1 MRKCLVVF
9 VTLIVILNFSFV
21 SVSAV
26 SPEEEFGWDYT
37 NGWFDK
43 NPGKFTA
50 PKEIYDNDLKTW
62 ATTGASK
69 QFHIKFNEPLIEGIL
84 GFYVKCSVN
93 YGAYVMY
100 NGSKMVYSNSACEEK
115 YVAVKIFE
123 PIDKIVFLSNGFG
136 DMAVAE
142 FDLFDTAN
150 YPTPKDLKVTN
161 KTFNEINVAWEN
173 PKDATGSRIYF
184 DNVLVKT
191 LGKHDTSY
199 KFDGLKANTKYDISV
214 SSTYKDGE
222 SVTNDISVVTHEVPE
237 LPMDFVNVSEISAIS
252 ASFNMSVNKLPSIPK
267 WIKIYK
273 EKADKS
279 PIEMPVYT
287 NSTVAKKIDGLK
299 GETEY
304 TYYVSVDYG
313 NGNVTNMLPVN
324 FKTLEPAKEVI
335 DLSATATSE
344 QVSLTWKMPVYQS
357 LDVARIYRQKQDT
370 GMFARMFMAA
380 STYEPI
386 FETNGT
392 SFKDLTV
399 KADTEYNYKVTTV
412 DKSGNETEG
421 KLVTVKTKKMSAGGG
436 GVEKD
441 SDGNYVITWTSPITG
456 KMKVLVGGKQ
466 FAIVPASD
474 KKIVIPK
481 DKMVFDLIGN
491 PDVQLIPVDE
501 DGNEG
506 LPSKPG
512 GNGTGNGGGIGD
524 IVGGG
529 EVGKVVNPENTL
541 KGGVELLKVIGGF
554 ILLGLSF
561 LVVPRLV
568 KLIRNS
574 FDADKTN
581 KRRAE
586 G

>member
-1 MRKCLVVF
+1 MKKYLVVF
-9 VTLIVILNFSFV
+9 VTLIAILNFSFV
-21 SVSAV
+21 GSVNAAN
-26 SPEEEFGWDYT
+26 PEEEFGWDYT

-50 PKEIYDNDLKTW
+50 PIEIYDNDLSTYKYSGVNRSFEVKFHEPIKT
-62 ATTGASK
+62 GV
-69 QFHIKFNEPLIEGIL
+69 L
-84 GFYVKCSVN
+84 GFYVKSSGT
-93 YGAYVMY
+93 YASFGIY
-100 NGSKMVYSNSACEEK
+100 NGNKLVYSSGATTK
-115 YVAVKIFE
+115 YVAIKIFE
-123 PIDKIVFLSNGFG
+123 PIDKIIFSANSYGTISVS
-136 DMAVAE
+136 E

-150 YPTPKDLKVTN
+150 YPTPKNLKVTN

-191 LGKHDTSY
+191 LGKEDTSY

-222 SVTNDISVVTHEVPE
+222 SVTNDISTITDKVPA
-237 LPMDFVNVSEISAIS
+237 LPVDFVKVSEISATN
-252 ASFNMSVNKLPSIPK
+252 ALFNMSVEKLPSIPK

-273 EKADKS
+273 EKDDKT
-279 PIEMPVYT
+279 PLDVPVYIK
-287 NSTVAKKIDGLK
+287 NTVAKKVDGLK

-304 TYYVSVDYG
+304 TYYISVDYG

-335 DLSATATSE
+335 DLRATATAKE
-344 QVSLTWKMPVYQS
+344 VSLVWKMPVYQS
-357 LDVARIYRQKQDT
+357 LDVARIYRQKQEA
-370 GMFARMFMAA
+370 GMFARMFMSAG
-380 STYEPI
+380 TYEPI

-399 KADTEYNYKVTTV
+399 KADTEYKYKVTTV
-412 DKSGNETEG
+412 DKAGNETEG

-436 GVEKD
+436 GVEID
-441 SDGNYVITWTSPITG
+441 PDGNYVITWTSPITG